1 MTTIE
6 PYTSTQLGKLYLGN
20 GSELLKGDLGRSLI
34 GQVQLIFTASPF
46 PPNKKK
52 RYGSLKGEEYL
63 NWFTELAPI
72 LSRLLKPD
80 GSIVIELGNLWEDG
94 RPVQSLLPLQSLLGF
109 VSHQDAGLRL
119 CQQFIC
125 HNPARLPSPTQWVN
139 IKRCRVTDSHTQL
152 WWMAISDEP
161 KADNRKVL
169 RPYSK
174 KMQKLLSRG
183 SYNAGK
189 RPSGHKI
196 GESSFLKNNGGAISH
211 NVLEM
216 ESINPE
222 VEARIPRSAFS
233 LSNTTSTDF
242 FHKACKDK
250 GITPHSARI
259 QPRLVDFF
267 VQFLTD
273 PGDLVLDPF
282 AASNVTGYVAESTG
296 RQWVS
301 IEAEEEYA
309 QQSCIRFEDP
319 ELQKI
324 ISGSEDPESDYPGQ
338 PEPSSDSVGELSTS
352 SDLRE

>member
-6 PYTSTQLGKLYLGN
+6 PYTSTKLGKFYLGKCE
-20 GSELLKGDLGRSLI
+20 ELLNDDLGRSLE
-34 GQVQLIFTASPF
+34 GKVQLVFTSPPF
-46 PPNKKK
+46 PLNKKK
-52 RYGSLKGEEYL
+52 RYGNHKGEDYL
-63 NWFTELAPI
+63 KWFTALAPI

-80 GSIVIELGNLWEDG
+80 GSIVIELGNSWEDG
-94 RPVQSLLPLQSLLGF
+94 RPVQSLLPLKSLLGF

-139 IKRCRVTDSHTQL
+139 VKRCRVTDSHTQL
-152 WWMAISDEP
+152 WWMAISDDP
-161 KADNRKVL
+161 KADNCKVL

-183 SYNAGK
+183 TYNAGR

-196 GESSFLKNNGGAISH
+196 GQSSFLKNNGGAISH

-216 ESINPE
+216 EPINPDAE
-222 VEARIPRSAFS
+222 VRIPRSAFS

-242 FHKACKDK
+242 FHTECKAR
-250 GITPHSARI
+250 GITPHPARI

-282 AASNVTGYVAESTG
+282 AGSNVTGYVAEGTG

-319 ELQKI
+319 ELKKI
-324 ISGSEDPESDYPGQ
+324 ISAPEDTESYF
-338 PEPSSDSVGELSTS
+338 
-352 SDLRE
+352 